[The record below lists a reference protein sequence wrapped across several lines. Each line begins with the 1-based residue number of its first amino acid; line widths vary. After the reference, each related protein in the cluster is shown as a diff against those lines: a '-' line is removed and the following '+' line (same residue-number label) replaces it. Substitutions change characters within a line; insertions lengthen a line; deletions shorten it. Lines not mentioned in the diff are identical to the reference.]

1 MLQTFYDS
9 NNAYEIGVDEAG
21 RGPLFGR
28 LYVGAVV
35 LPKGY
40 NFASNEDRFKHEW
53 MKDSKKFH
61 SKKKIREVA
70 EYIKQNAIAWSVQY
84 VEAYTIDDI
93 NIRQAVF
100 RGMHAAIADIMQK
113 QSMLID
119 PVLLI
124 DGNDFKLYSVFD
136 ENLQEIRNIPHVTVE
151 GGDNKYTSIAAA
163 SILAKV
169 ARDTYIEDLC
179 GKYPELVTKYGLDTN
194 QGYGTK
200 KHLDGIMEHGITQWH
215 RKTYGRCKDA
225 YVNEII

>member
-9 NNAYEIGVDEAG
+9 NNEYEIGVDEAG

-35 LPKGY
+35 LPKGD
-40 NFASNEDRFKHEW
+40 NFQHKW

-70 EYIKQNAIAWSVQY
+70 EYIKENAIAWSVQY
-84 VEAYTIDDI
+84 VEADIIDEI

-100 RGMHAAIADIMQK
+100 KCMHAAIQDIIQK
-113 QSMLID
+113 QNMEKD
-119 PVLLI
+119 PFLLI

-136 ENLQEIRNIPHVTVE
+136 ENSQEIRNIPHVTVE
-151 GGDNKYTSIAAA
+151 GGDNKYTAIAAA

-179 GKYPELVTKYGLDTN
+179 NRYPELVTKYGLDKN

-200 KHLDGIMEHGITQWH
+200 KHLDGILEHGITQWH
-215 RKTYGRCKDA
+215 RKTYGRCKETM
-225 YVNEII
+225 VNEIIA